1 MILITSYGEGDYVAC
16 EPCGNILKLSY
27 RVIALFIGAKTAVSG
42 KLSEFSF
49 FAKIPDTYICIFTY
63 FKKFTKLSFNIV
75 VWNFVFQLFFSLLIY
90 DIHCLFIFINC
101 LTRVPLTKAE

>member
-1 MILITSYGEGDYVAC
+1 MILITIYGEGDYVAC

-49 FAKIPDTYICIFTY
+49 FAKIPDTYIYVYLHISRNSQSY
-63 FKKFTKLSFNIV
+63 LSI
-75 VWNFVFQLFFSLLIY
+75 
-90 DIHCLFIFINC
+90 
-101 LTRVPLTKAE
+101 